1 MFGLKVVANDLI
13 GKRVG
18 IIVDRG
24 IYDNLV
30 NLNRERKIEI
40 PKQAMKPTTGNK
52 KIILGTV
59 QSVTQKKASSGKKAK
74 QACYKLTFDNTLI
87 VSMELD
93 KGLVNILMKN
103 YDSYCQHHD
112 VANQNYCNNDDSFN
126 TTSQEEVKDEED
138 KEEEDET
145 NEEEEDGMNGI
156 IVTKKKKKL
165 CDQLQLVD
173 EEPALCDESQSD
185 EEIVSGEEAVSTQ
198 GLNWGFKQQLDP
210 SNNLYNNGDTRFKP
224 EYLNS
229 DQFKLPVRCLLSFL
243 PLKYWKQV
251 THETNVF
258 ARKLAK
264 DNKGQIS
271 GRKWKG
277 DFTLNEIMKFHGL

>member
-1 MFGLKVVANDLI
+1 MVEQLLQESKQKRKRPEGTECDNEKGRNCFTADMFGLKEVANDLI

-30 NLNRERKIEI
+30 NLNREREIDI
-40 PKQAMKPTTGNK
+40 PKQAMKPTTANK
-52 KIILGTV
+52 KIYLIRYSLLHKRKRRQV
-59 QSVTQKKASSGKKAK
+59 KKQSKHAT
-74 QACYKLTFDNTLI
+74 KLTFDNTLI

-103 YDSYCQHHD
+103 YDSYCQHHK

-210 SNNLYNNGDTRFKP
+210 SDNL
-224 EYLNS
+224 
-229 DQFKLPVRCLLSFL
+229 
-243 PLKYWKQV
+243 
-251 THETNVF
+251 
-258 ARKLAK
+258 
-264 DNKGQIS
+264 
-271 GRKWKG
+271 
-277 DFTLNEIMKFHGL
+277 